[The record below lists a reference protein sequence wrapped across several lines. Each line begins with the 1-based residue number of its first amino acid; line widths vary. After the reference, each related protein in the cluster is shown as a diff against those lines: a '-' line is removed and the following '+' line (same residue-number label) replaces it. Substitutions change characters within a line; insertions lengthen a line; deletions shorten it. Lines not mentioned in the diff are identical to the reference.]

1 MTNVI
6 TLEKVSKS
14 FGQNHVLKN
23 ISLQIKN
30 GQLIGLIGPSGT
42 GKTTMIAAILGMIK
56 LDSGKIT
63 VLDKSMPNREVLGKI
78 GYMAQSD
85 ALYTSPSGRE
95 NLRFFAGLMKQ
106 PGEILRDQIK
116 RVSEIVDLQDSLDIR
131 VSNYSGGMKRRLSL
145 AIALLANSPIIL
157 LDEPTVGIDPELR
170 VQVWA
175 ELRKLHKSG
184 KTIIVTTHVMDE
196 VEHVDRVLM
205 LRNGQIIADDLPQK
219 LESDYKVNS
228 IEKVFIKAGEKNA
241 HSSDL

>member
-85 ALYTSPSGRE
+85 ALYTSLSGRVE
-95 NLRFFAGLMKQ
+95 
-106 PGEILRDQIK
+106 
-116 RVSEIVDLQDSLDIR
+116 
-131 VSNYSGGMKRRLSL
+131 
-145 AIALLANSPIIL
+145 
-157 LDEPTVGIDPELR
+157 
-170 VQVWA
+170 
-175 ELRKLHKSG
+175 RK
-184 KTIIVTTHVMDE
+184 
-196 VEHVDRVLM
+196 
-205 LRNGQIIADDLPQK
+205 
-219 LESDYKVNS
+219 
-228 IEKVFIKAGEKNA
+228 
-241 HSSDL
+241 